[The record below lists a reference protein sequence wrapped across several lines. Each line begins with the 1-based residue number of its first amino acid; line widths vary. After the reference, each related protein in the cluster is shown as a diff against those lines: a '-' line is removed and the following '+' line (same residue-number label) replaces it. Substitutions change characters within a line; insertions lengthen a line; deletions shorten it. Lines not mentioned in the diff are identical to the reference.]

1 MTRCGITKAVPNTLC
16 RICIFLS
23 ILLFVFVI
31 SQPAVCFSESQIN
44 ANSSSP
50 SVQITITISPE
61 GNAITSAL
69 PNWVVGRRRG
79 DGVYYFYKLAE
90 TGDIEGYER
99 DDDSAISYSN
109 NLNRVVT
116 YTALDEN
123 EPIEQI
129 MYYYAATGYADGPA
143 RGQENLALAGEV
155 LSVGDTVTGEMDG
168 KNYTYYIAALDNT
181 TEDAEEPTLSQ
192 WLYGYVEY
200 QDDLSVLV
208 TVHNTCASED
218 EFVEDEAL
226 VAAFE
231 KAMKALTMEPVKE

>member
-1 MTRCGITKAVPNTLC
+1 MSKKRTPARSNVKAPVQETKNTKKSTIIT
-16 RICIFLS
+16 ICIAVGVVVAAIVLVA
-23 ILLFVFVI
+23 ILTRVTREGI
-31 SQPAVCFSESQIN
+31 S
-44 ANSSSP
+44 
-50 SVQITITISPE
+50 
-61 GNAITSAL
+61 SAD
-69 PNWVVGRRRG
+69 PNWVVGRRRV
-79 DGVYYFYKLAE
+79 DNSYLYYKLAE

-208 TVHNTCASED
+208 TVHNTCASQD

-226 VAAFE
+226 AAAFE